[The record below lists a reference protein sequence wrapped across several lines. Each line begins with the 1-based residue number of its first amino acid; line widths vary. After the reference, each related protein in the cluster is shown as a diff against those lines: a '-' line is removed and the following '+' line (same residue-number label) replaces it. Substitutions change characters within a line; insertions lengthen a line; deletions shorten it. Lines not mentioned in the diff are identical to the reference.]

1 MNASLITLSL
11 LLGASLAMAQTT
23 TVPTLMSY
31 QGRVTDT
38 AGVLIGNTTPVNRNV
53 TFRLYTASTGGN
65 AIWAEVQTATISAGE
80 FSVLVGNGTGLSG
93 FAGPS
98 APAIQPYKTLS
109 DIINTATTSS
119 LYLGLTVDDGNSSTV
134 DAEVSPRQQIVSAA
148 FSMRSRVAETVAN
161 ASVTSSMISDGA
173 VTTNTILT
181 GAVNNAKIADLSVN
195 TAKLADATITTAKIA
210 DANVTTAKLVNGSV
224 TTDKILD
231 GTVNNADLATGSVNS
246 DKIADNTINS
256 IDIADGQV
264 LNQDL
269 AGSSVDLGKLVAAVQ
284 QALNPPGTI
293 MAYAGDT
300 APAGWFLCNGAY
312 LDRTQYA
319 NLFNVVSTRFGTSAS
334 TNFAVPDFRGR
345 FLRGRDGGIARD
357 PDRAS
362 RTAMQA
368 GGATGDAVGSV
379 QGHQFLAH
387 KHDVP
392 TDSNSAAG
400 VVDQNSLVATSG
412 SDEGFSSTPGT
423 GMTGGNET
431 RPINANVNYII
442 KY

>member
-11 LLGASLAMAQTT
+11 LLGASLAIAQTP

-38 AGVLIGNTTPVNRNV
+38 AGVLIGNTTPVNRSV

-65 AIWAEVQTATISAGE
+65 AIWAEVQTATISGGE

-93 FAGPS
+93 FPGPS
-98 APAIQPYKTLS
+98 APAVQPYKTLS

-134 DAEVSPRQQIVSAA
+134 DSEISPRQQIVSAA
-148 FSMRSRVAETVAN
+148 FAMRSRVAETVAS

-173 VTTNTILT
+173 VTTNTILA

-231 GTVNNADLATGSVNS
+231 GAVTTADLANGSVNS

-256 IDIADGQV
+256 IDIGNGQV
-264 LNQDL
+264 QNADL

-300 APAGWFLCNGAY
+300 APPGWFLCDGAY
-312 LDRTQYA
+312 FSRTTYA
-319 NLFNVVSTRFGTSAS
+319 TLFAVVSTRFGTSTT

-345 FLRGRDGGIARD
+345 FLRGRDGGIGRD
-357 PDRAS
+357 PDRLT
-362 RTAMQA
+362 RTAMKS
-368 GGATGDAVGSV
+368 GGDEGDLVGSV
-379 QGHQFLAH
+379 QGDQFRAH

-392 TDSNSAAG
+392 NDDTGSTVN
-400 VVDQNSLVATSG
+400 QNSLLDSANSN
-412 SDEGFSSTPGT
+412 EGFSSTPGT

>member
-1 MNASLITLSL
+1 
-11 LLGASLAMAQTT
+11 
-23 TVPTLMSY
+23 
-31 QGRVTDT
+31 
-38 AGVLIGNTTPVNRNV
+38 VLIGNTIAVNRSV
-53 TFRLYTASTGGN
+53 TFQLYTASTGGN
-65 AIWAEVQTATISAGE
+65 AIWAEVQTATISGGE

-93 FAGPS
+93 FPGPS
-98 APAIQPYKTLS
+98 APAVQPYKTLS

-119 LYLGLTVDDGNSSTV
+119 LYLGLTVDDGNPSTV
-134 DAEVSPRQQIVSAA
+134 DSEISPRQQIVSAA

-173 VTTNTILT
+173 VTTNTILA

-231 GTVNNADLATGSVNS
+231 GAVTTADLANGSVNS

-256 IDIADGQV
+256 IDIGDGQV
-264 LNQDL
+264 QNADL

-300 APAGWFLCNGAY
+300 APPGWVLCDGAY
-312 LDRTQYA
+312 LNRTTYA
-319 NLFNVVSTRFGTSAS
+319 TLFAVVSTRFGTSTS

-345 FLRGRDGGIARD
+345 FLRGWDGGIGRD
-357 PDRAS
+357 PDRGS
-362 RTAMQA
+362 RTAMQL
-368 GGATGDAVGSV
+368 GGVTGDKVGSV
-379 QGHQFLAH
+379 QGDQFRAH

-392 TDSNSAAG
+392 NNSTGSG
-400 VVDQNSLVATSG
+400 VNQNSLIES
-412 SDEGFSSTPGT
+412 SDSNEDYSSTPGT
-423 GMTGGNET
+423 GMTGGSET

>member
-11 LLGASLAMAQTT
+11 LLGASLAIAQTP

-38 AGVLIGNTTPVNRNV
+38 AGVLIGNTIAVNRSV

-109 DIINTATTSS
+109 EVINTATTPS

-134 DAEVSPRQQIVSAA
+134 DSEISPRQQIVSAA
-148 FSMRSRVAETVAN
+148 FSMRSRVAETVAS

-173 VTTNTILT
+173 VTTNTILA

-231 GTVNNADLATGSVNS
+231 GAVTTVDLATGSVNS
-246 DKIADNTINS
+246 DKIADGSINS
-256 IDIADGQV
+256 IDIGNGQV
-264 LNQDL
+264 QNADL

-300 APAGWFLCNGAY
+300 APPGWLLCDGAY
-312 LDRTQYA
+312 LNRTTYA
-319 NLFNVVSTRFGTSAS
+319 TLFAVVSTRFGTSK
-334 TNFAVPDFRGR
+334 TDNFAVPDFRGR
-345 FLRGRDGGIARD
+345 FLRGRDGGIGRD
-357 PDRAS
+357 PDRLS
-362 RTAMQA
+362 RTAMKS
-368 GGATGDAVGSV
+368 GGAEGDLVGSV
-379 QGHQFLAH
+379 QGDQFRAH

-392 TDSNSAAG
+392 NDDTGSTVN
-400 VVDQNSLVATSG
+400 QNSLLDSANSN
-412 SDEGFSSTPGT
+412 EGFSSTPGT

>member
-11 LLGASLAMAQTT
+11 LLGASLAIAQTP

-38 AGVLIGNTTPVNRNV
+38 AGVLIGNTTPVNRSV

-65 AIWAEVQTATISAGE
+65 AIWAEVQTATISGGE

-93 FAGPS
+93 FPGPS
-98 APAIQPYKTLS
+98 APAVQPYKTLS

-134 DAEVSPRQQIVSAA
+134 DSEISPRQQIVSAA
-148 FSMRSRVAETVAN
+148 FAMRSRVAETVAS

-173 VTTNTILT
+173 VTTNTILA

-231 GTVNNADLATGSVNS
+231 GAVTTVDLATGSVNS
-246 DKIADNTINS
+246 DKIADGSINS
-256 IDIADGQV
+256 IDIGNGQV
-264 LNQDL
+264 QNADL

-300 APAGWFLCNGAY
+300 APPGWFLCDGAY
-312 LDRTQYA
+312 FSRTTYA
-319 NLFNVVSTRFGTSAS
+319 TLFAVVSTRFGTSK
-334 TNFAVPDFRGR
+334 TDNFAVPDFRGR
-345 FLRGRDGGIARD
+345 FLRGRDGGIGRD
-357 PDRAS
+357 PDRLS
-362 RTAMQA
+362 RTAMKS
-368 GGATGDAVGSV
+368 GGAEGDLVGSV
-379 QGHQFLAH
+379 QGDQFRAH

-392 TDSNSAAG
+392 NNGTGSA
-400 VVDQNSLVATSG
+400 VNQNSLTES
-412 SDEGFSSTPGT
+412 SDSNEDYSSTPGT

>member
-11 LLGASLAMAQTT
+11 LLGASLAIAQTP

-38 AGVLIGNTTPVNRNV
+38 AGVLIGNTTAVNRSV

-65 AIWAEVQTATISAGE
+65 AIWAEVQTATISGGE

-93 FAGPS
+93 FSGPS
-98 APAIQPYKTLS
+98 APAVQPYKTLS

-119 LYLGLTVDDGNSSTV
+119 LYLGLTVDDGNPSTV
-134 DAEVSPRQQIVSAA
+134 DSEISPRQQIVSAA

-173 VTTNTILT
+173 VTTNTILA

-231 GTVNNADLATGSVNS
+231 GTIGTVDLGGSSVTG
-246 DKIADNTINS
+246 DKIADGTIAS
-256 IDIADGQV
+256 IDIGDGQV
-264 LNQDL
+264 QNADL

-293 MAYAGDT
+293 IAYAGDT
-300 APAGWFLCNGAY
+300 APPGWFLCDGAY
-312 LDRTQYA
+312 LSRTTYA
-319 NLFNVVSTRFGTSAS
+319 TLFAVVSTRFGTSTS

-345 FLRGRDGGIARD
+345 FLRGWDGGIGRD
-357 PDRAS
+357 PDRGS
-362 RTAMQA
+362 RTAMQL
-368 GGATGDAVGSV
+368 GGVTGDKVGSV
-379 QGHQFLAH
+379 QGDQFRAH

-392 TDSNSAAG
+392 NNSTGSG
-400 VVDQNSLVATSG
+400 VNQNSLIES
-412 SDEGFSSTPGT
+412 SDSNEDYSSTPGT

>member
-11 LLGASLAMAQTT
+11 LLGASLAIAQTT

-31 QGRVTDT
+31 QGRVTDA
-38 AGVLIGNTTPVNRNV
+38 AGVLIGNTTPVNRSV

-65 AIWAEVQTATISAGE
+65 AIWAEVQTATISGGE

-93 FAGPS
+93 FPGPS
-98 APAIQPYKTLS
+98 APAVQPYKTLS

-134 DAEVSPRQQIVSAA
+134 DSEISPRQQIVGAA
-148 FSMRSRVAETVAN
+148 FSMRSRVAETVAS

-173 VTTNTILT
+173 VTTNTILA
-181 GAVNNAKIADLSVN
+181 GAVNNSKIADLSVN

-231 GTVNNADLATGSVNS
+231 GAVTTADLANGSVNS

-256 IDIADGQV
+256 IDIGDGQV
-264 LNQDL
+264 QNADL

-300 APAGWFLCNGAY
+300 APPGWVLCDGAY
-312 LDRTQYA
+312 LNRTTYA
-319 NLFNVVSTRFGTSAS
+319 TLFAVVSTRFGTSTS

-345 FLRGRDGGIARD
+345 FLRGWDGGIGRD
-357 PDRAS
+357 PDRGS
-362 RTAMQA
+362 RTAMQL
-368 GGATGDAVGSV
+368 GGVTGDKVGSV
-379 QGHQFLAH
+379 QGDQFRAH

-392 TDSNSAAG
+392 NNSTGSG
-400 VVDQNSLVATSG
+400 VNQNSLIES
-412 SDEGFSSTPGT
+412 SDSNEDYSSTPGT
-423 GMTGGNET
+423 GMTGGSET

>member
-11 LLGASLAMAQTT
+11 LLGASLAIAQTP

-38 AGVLIGNTTPVNRNV
+38 AGVLIGNTIAVNRSV

-109 DIINTATTSS
+109 EVINTATTPS

-134 DAEVSPRQQIVSAA
+134 DSEISPRQQIVSAA
-148 FSMRSRVAETVAN
+148 FSMRSRVAETVAS

-173 VTTNTILT
+173 VTTNTILA

-231 GTVNNADLATGSVNS
+231 GAVTTVDLATGSVNS
-246 DKIADNTINS
+246 DKIADGSINS
-256 IDIADGQV
+256 IDIGNGQV
-264 LNQDL
+264 QNADL

-300 APAGWFLCNGAY
+300 APPGWLLCDGAY
-312 LDRTQYA
+312 LNRTTYA
-319 NLFNVVSTRFGTSAS
+319 TLFAVVSTRFGTSTT

-345 FLRGRDGGIARD
+345 FLRGRDGGIGRD
-357 PDRAS
+357 PDRLT
-362 RTAMQA
+362 RTAMKS
-368 GGATGDAVGSV
+368 GGDEGDLVGSV
-379 QGHQFLAH
+379 QGDQFRAH

-392 TDSNSAAG
+392 NDDTGSTVN
-400 VVDQNSLVATSG
+400 QNSLLDSANSN
-412 SDEGFSSTPGT
+412 EGFSSTPGT

>member
-1 MNASLITLSL
+1 
-11 LLGASLAMAQTT
+11 
-23 TVPTLMSY
+23 
-31 QGRVTDT
+31 
-38 AGVLIGNTTPVNRNV
+38 
-53 TFRLYTASTGGN
+53 
-65 AIWAEVQTATISAGE
+65 
-80 FSVLVGNGTGLSG
+80 
-93 FAGPS
+93 
-98 APAIQPYKTLS
+98 
-109 DIINTATTSS
+109 
-119 LYLGLTVDDGNSSTV
+119 
-134 DAEVSPRQQIVSAA
+134 
-148 FSMRSRVAETVAN
+148 
-161 ASVTSSMISDGA
+161 MISDGA
-173 VTTNTILT
+173 VTTNTILA

-231 GTVNNADLATGSVNS
+231 GTVNRADLANGSVNS
-246 DKIADNTINS
+246 DKIADNSVLS
-256 IDIADGQV
+256 IDIGDGAVQT
-264 LNQDL
+264 QDL

-293 MAYAGDT
+293 LAYAGDT
-300 APAGWFLCNGAY
+300 APSGWFLCDGAY

-319 NLFNVVSTRFGTSAS
+319 NLFGVISTRFGSSGS

-357 PDRAS
+357 PDRGS
-362 RTAMQA
+362 RTAMQP

-379 QGHQFLAH
+379 QEDQFRAH

-392 TDSNSAAG
+392 TDSNAAAG
-400 VVDQNSLVATSG
+400 VVDQNSLVGSNG

-423 GMTGGNET
+423 GTTGGNET
-431 RPINANVNYII
+431 RPTNANVNYII

>member
-1 MNASLITLSL
+1 M
-11 LLGASLAMAQTT
+11 
-23 TVPTLMSY
+23 
-31 QGRVTDT
+31 
-38 AGVLIGNTTPVNRNV
+38 
-53 TFRLYTASTGGN
+53 
-65 AIWAEVQTATISAGE
+65 
-80 FSVLVGNGTGLSG
+80 
-93 FAGPS
+93 
-98 APAIQPYKTLS
+98 
-109 DIINTATTSS
+109 
-119 LYLGLTVDDGNSSTV
+119 
-134 DAEVSPRQQIVSAA
+134 
-148 FSMRSRVAETVAN
+148 
-161 ASVTSSMISDGA
+161 
-173 VTTNTILT
+173 
-181 GAVNNAKIADLSVN
+181 
-195 TAKLADATITTAKIA
+195 
-210 DANVTTAKLVNGSV
+210 
-224 TTDKILD
+224 
-231 GTVNNADLATGSVNS
+231 
-246 DKIADNTINS
+246 
-256 IDIADGQV
+256 

-368 GGATGDAVGSV
+368 GGATGDRVGSV
-379 QGHQFLAH
+379 QGDQFRAH

-392 TDSNSAAG
+392 NNGTGSA
-400 VVDQNSLVATSG
+400 VSQNSLTETTDANE
-412 SDEGFSSTPGT
+412 DYSSTPGT

>member
-11 LLGASLAMAQTT
+11 LLGASLAIAQTP

-38 AGVLIGNTTPVNRNV
+38 AGVLIGNTTPVNRSV

-65 AIWAEVQTATISAGE
+65 AIWAEVQTATISGGE

-93 FAGPS
+93 FPGPS
-98 APAIQPYKTLS
+98 APAVQPYKTLS

-134 DAEVSPRQQIVSAA
+134 DSEISPRQQIVSAA
-148 FSMRSRVAETVAN
+148 FAMRSRVAETVAS

-173 VTTNTILT
+173 VTTNTILA

-231 GTVNNADLATGSVNS
+231 GAVTTADLANGSVNS

-256 IDIADGQV
+256 IDIGNGQV
-264 LNQDL
+264 QNADL

-300 APAGWFLCNGAY
+300 APPGWFLCDGAY
-312 LDRTQYA
+312 FSRTTYA
-319 NLFNVVSTRFGTSAS
+319 TLFAVVSTRFGTSK
-334 TNFAVPDFRGR
+334 TDNFAVPDFRGR
-345 FLRGRDGGIARD
+345 FLRGRDGGIGRD
-357 PDRAS
+357 PDRLS
-362 RTAMQA
+362 RTAMKS
-368 GGATGDAVGSV
+368 GGAEGDLVGSV
-379 QGHQFLAH
+379 QGDQFRAH

-392 TDSNSAAG
+392 NNGTGSA
-400 VVDQNSLVATSG
+400 VNQNSLTES
-412 SDEGFSSTPGT
+412 SDSNEDYSSTPGT